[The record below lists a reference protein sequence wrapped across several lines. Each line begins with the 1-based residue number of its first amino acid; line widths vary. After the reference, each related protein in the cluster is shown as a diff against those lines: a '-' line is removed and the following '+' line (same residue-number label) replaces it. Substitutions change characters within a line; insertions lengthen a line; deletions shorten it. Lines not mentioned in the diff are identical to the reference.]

1 MKGRIEQLK
10 SKLLQAKSS
19 WIFVWETIEKAL
31 EAYPN
36 MSYLAKH
43 YLFQCQ
49 VFLDS
54 NQKLMEKYEEIINS
68 FKEST
73 MSDEDYEYTEQV
85 LNNLI
90 TDHQAK
96 AISIDNILRKEKE

>member
-1 MKGRIEQLK
+1 MTDRIEQLK

-31 EAYPN
+31 EAYPD
-36 MSYLAKH
+36 MPYLPKH

-54 NQKLMEKYEEIINS
+54 NQKLIEKYQETIS
-68 FKEST
+68 RFKESSL
-73 MSDEDYEYTEQV
+73 SDKEYEYTDQV

-96 AISIDNILRKEKE
+96 SISIDNILKNYL